1 MHGVDITP
9 IYNVLNES
17 LGLILSGFAVFVA
30 GWIRWAFHKYLTPY
44 LGEQAETKA
53 ANDLSTALKNGVAI
67 ALNQA
72 GAWESVH
79 KDVQVQGAITAW
91 AAQYAVN
98 HAPDAIKRFGIDPDE
113 LAIKALA
120 YLPPPPLSTI
130 GTTGVSVSTTAV
142 TVNRLS
148 DVPVPASASQQPP
161 STLKR

>member
-1 MHGVDITP
+1 MSSVDLTP
-9 IYNVLNES
+9 IYSSLNEAG
-17 LGLILSGFAVFVA
+17 GLVLSGLAIFVA

-53 ANDLSTALKNGVAI
+53 SDDLNTALRNGVSI

-79 KDVQVQGAITAW
+79 KDVAVQGAIAAW

-130 GTTGVSVSTTAV
+130 GTTGVSVATTAV

-148 DVPVPASASQQPP
+148 DVPEPASPSQQPK
-161 STLKR
+161 STLKS